1 MHIHYISLRPV
12 SRTNGSD
19 RIRLKAGNIAFDTY
33 SSSTPSSSRNNENI
47 VMRINENGN
56 VGIGTTANLT

>member
-1 MHIHYISLRPV
+1 V